1 LKVVFSPHAIDDL
14 RTFAA
19 RGIADDP
26 RAAVKMIDRIFRVVL
41 RLARGDF
48 EGPERRLRSGQMVR
62 SWPVHSLRI
71 HYRRTDALHVLRVYR
86 HARRPIAT

>member
-1 LKVVFSPHAIDDL
+1 MKVVYSPQAIDDL
-14 RTFAA
+14 RTFTA
-19 RGIADDP
+19 RGAADGE
-26 RAAVKMIDRIFRVVL
+26 RIFRVVL

-62 SWPVHSLRI
+62 SWPVHPLRI
-71 HYRRTDALHVLRVYR
+71 HYRRTTDALHVLRVYR